1 MKWKYKVLTNS
12 NFYVHLFD
20 KIQFIIVTTQRM
32 EEKKAAVSCFEP
44 DKWTWTNRLF
54 ASTLWR
60 VAELNCGP
68 GASFPELREA
78 RWYK

>member
-1 MKWKYKVLTNS
+1 MFHEVKILTNS

-44 DKWTWTNRLF
+44 DKWT
-54 ASTLWR
+54 
-60 VAELNCGP
+60 
-68 GASFPELREA
+68 
-78 RWYK
+78 